1 MFGLI
6 ADLISSVTTILLPA
20 YLSYKALRTNDPAQ
34 THPWLIYFTILSL
47 TLLAESWTFF
57 ILGWVP
63 FYSWFR
69 LMFMLYLVLPQ
80 TQGAKILYLDYLEPY
95 IVGHET
101 RIDEFIGQA
110 HARLQQLGLGYINTI
125 VEYLREKV
133 LGQKSPQPL
142 QPQNANYASYAQDLL
157 SRFTMPGAR
166 TTAPTQP
173 GITSA
178 GVYGMVSNL
187 AGAAFSSSQTTLTS
201 SSRSA
206 AAEASQIPASLARDI
221 PGGSSAEKTSYIQS
235 QRDRLTSLLR
245 ALDTEQQTLDLAY
258 GAAPGHRSLP
268 SSGGGLTTKSRS
280 EQSFENVDYDDATH
294 TPGTSSSYGSTP
306 PRPVTDARRTT
317 SGNWIPSGVSGWFA
331 GGDGP
336 GAGPAN
342 TAERDDDRSDRNR
355 NSKGWQMARDITE
368 DIARGMSSGVDPRR

>member
-6 ADLISSVTTILLPA
+6 ADSISSITTILLPA

-34 THPWLIYFTILSL
+34 IHPWLIYFTILSL
-47 TLLAESWTFF
+47 VLLAESWTYF
-57 ILGWVP
+57 ILGWIP

-101 RIDEFIGQA
+101 RIDQFIGQA
-110 HARLQQLGLGYINTI
+110 HDRLQQLGLGYVNLI

-133 LGQKSPQPL
+133 LGQKSPQPQ

-157 SRFTMPGAR
+157 SRFSMPGAR
-166 TTAPTQP
+166 TSTPTQP

-178 GVYGMVSNL
+178 GVYGLVSTF

-206 AAEASQIPASLARDI
+206 AAEASSIPNSLARDI
-221 PGGSSAEKTSYIQS
+221 PGGSSAEKSTYISS

-245 ALDTEQQTLDLAY
+245 ALDAEQQNLDLAY
-258 GAAPGHRSLP
+258 GTAPGQRAASG
-268 SSGGGLTTKSRS
+268 SGGLRAKSHS

-294 TPGTSSSYGSTP
+294 TPATSSSYGSTP
-306 PRPVTDARRTT
+306 PRPVTDTRRST
-317 SGNWIPSGVSGWFA
+317 SGNWVPSGVSGWF
-331 GGDGP
+331 GGDGQ
-336 GAGPAN
+336 AGPH
-342 TAERDDDRSDRNR
+342 ERDDDHNDRNR
-355 NSKGWQMARDITE
+355 NSKTWQMARDMTE

>member
-1 MFGLI
+1 M
-6 ADLISSVTTILLPA
+6 TTILLPA

-34 THPWLIYFTILSL
+34 IHPWLIYFTILSL
-47 TLLAESWTFF
+47 VLLAESWTYF
-57 ILGWVP
+57 ILGWIP

-110 HARLQQLGLGYINTI
+110 HDRLQQLGLGYINI
-125 VEYLREKV
+125 VVEYLREKV
-133 LGQKSPQPL
+133 LGQKSPQPQ

-157 SRFTMPGAR
+157 SRFSMPGAR
-166 TTAPTQP
+166 TSTPTQP

-178 GVYGMVSNL
+178 GVYGLVSNL

-206 AAEASQIPASLARDI
+206 AAEASNIPSSLARDI
-221 PGGSSAEKTSYIQS
+221 PGGSSAEKSSYIQS
-235 QRDRLTSLLR
+235 QRDRLTSLIR
-245 ALDTEQQTLDLAY
+245 ALDSEQQNLDLAY
-258 GAAPGHRSLP
+258 GSAPGQRAP
-268 SSGGGLTTKSRS
+268 SGSGGLKTKSHS

-294 TPGTSSSYGSTP
+294 TPATSSSYGSTP
-306 PRPVTDARRTT
+306 PRPVTDARRST
-317 SGNWIPSGVSGWFA
+317 SGNWVPSGVSGWFA
-331 GGDGP
+331 GGDGQS
-336 GAGPAN
+336 GPQ
-342 TAERDDDRSDRNR
+342 ERDDDHSERNR
-355 NSKGWQMARDITE
+355 TSKGWQMARDMTE

>member
-1 MFGLI
+1 
-6 ADLISSVTTILLPA
+6 
-20 YLSYKALRTNDPAQ
+20 
-34 THPWLIYFTILSL
+34 
-47 TLLAESWTFF
+47 
-57 ILGWVP
+57 
-63 FYSWFR
+63 
-69 LMFMLYLVLPQ
+69 MFMLYLVLPQ

-101 RIDEFIGQA
+101 RIDEFIGQV
-110 HARLQQLGLGYINTI
+110 HDRLQQLGLGYINII

-133 LGQKSPQPL
+133 LGQKSPQPQ

-166 TTAPTQP
+166 TSTPTQP

-178 GVYGMVSNL
+178 GVYGMVSNF

-206 AAEASQIPASLARDI
+206 AAEASTIPGSLARDI

-235 QRDRLTSLLR
+235 QRERLTSLLR
-245 ALDTEQQTLDLAY
+245 ALDSEQQNLDLAY
-258 GAAPGHRSLP
+258 GTAPGQRPPS
-268 SSGGGLTTKSRS
+268 SSGGGLKTKSRS
-280 EQSFENVDYDDATH
+280 EQSFENVDYDDVTH

-306 PRPVTDARRTT
+306 PRPVTDARRNP
-317 SGNWIPSGVSGWFA
+317 SGNWMSSGVSGWFA

-336 GAGPAN
+336 SNIP
-342 TAERDDDRSDRNR
+342 ERDEDRSERNR
-355 NSKGWQMARDITE
+355 ASKGWQMARDITE
-368 DIARGMSSGVDPRR
+368 DIARGMSSGVDPRK